1 MTAMAR
7 SSVRTWVVGLAVV
20 LLGVGVAAL
29 LVVRRA
35 LEADARRTTERLLGC
50 RVVSVEWVS
59 FGVTDR
65 WRIEG
70 CGVKGELVCEPQDPG
85 CYVVEDVVSDG
96 SPARH

>member
-7 SSVRTWVVGLAVV
+7 SSVRRWVLGLAVV

-35 LEADARRTTERLLGC
+35 LEADARHTAERLLGC
-50 RVVSVEWVS
+50 QPVEVRWVS
-59 FGVTDR
+59 FGVTER
-65 WRIEG
+65 WRVDG

-85 CYVVEDVVSDG
+85 CYVVEDVVGDG
-96 SPARH
+96 SPGQR